1 MPAFWMQVLYMND
14 IDFVF
19 DDSVVKQLGRTMN
32 YEDCEIVRIFWPI
45 YYLYRM
51 YRLLS
56 LILDKK
62 HTPEEY
68 NKMGMFH
75 LEIEADLPVYH
86 LIHAIMLNKIKRVGR
101 ILRKEEIELDH
112 DLSKTA
118 VAWRLDKGNWHQMYN
133 YTFLSIA
140 AILGR
145 KEIFKLLINKGA
157 DPGNLIRLSG
167 MYPAP
172 ISLSVNEC
180 LIMNEMFHWYK
191 TGKKMKLKEPQVNA
205 LLDAVI
211 IASQKNPIIVSDDR
225 LADPIIRVAI
235 YWYNLKDMVED
246 RELLK
251 RLIPLNPLAMKENL
265 SIA

>member
-1 MPAFWMQVLYMND
+1 MKE
-14 IDFVF
+14 IDFIF
-19 DDSVVKQLGRTMN
+19 NDDVVKQLGRTMN
-32 YEDCEIVRIFWPI
+32 YEECEVVRIFWPI
-45 YYLYRM
+45 YYLNRM

-56 LILDKK
+56 LILGKK

-68 NKMGMFH
+68 DKMGMFN

-86 LIHAIMLNKIKRVGR
+86 LIHAIMLNKIKRVET
-101 ILRKEEIELDH
+101 ILNKTEIELDH

-118 VAWRLDKGNWHQMYN
+118 VVWRLDKGNWRQMYN
-133 YTFLSIA
+133 YSFLNIA

-145 KEIFKLLINKGA
+145 KEIFKLLIDKGA

-180 LIMNEMFHWYK
+180 LIMNEMYHWYK
-191 TGKKMKLKEPQVNA
+191 AGMKNKLKAQQVNA
-205 LLDAVI
+205 LIDVI
-211 IASQKNPIIVSDDR
+211 ILASKKSPSIVSDDR
-225 LADPIIRVAI
+225 LVEPIIRVAL
-235 YWYNLKDMVED
+235 YWYRLKDMVED
-246 RELLK
+246 HELLK

-265 SIA
+265 GIA